1 MIHDAGLIIGDF
13 CNGPLQKLINLI
25 PSEDVSC
32 INLIL
37 YIVETRI
44 IAVGDDGIGLSLE
57 LGEVVDYK
65 AAKEGAAVFKS
76 RLIDDDIG
84 SLGLNALHDTLN
96 GRLAEVVRIRFHR
109 QTIETDGD

>member
-57 LGEVVDYK
+57 LGEVVDYET
-65 AAKEGAAVFKS
+65 AEECASVFKS
-76 RLIDDDIG
+76 WLVDDDI
-84 SLGLNALHDTLN
+84 L
-96 GRLAEVVRIRFHR
+96 RIL
-109 QTIETDGD
+109 DSV